1 MQYKTFMSEIKVYQL
16 SVMDDYQKHFHQN
29 FYQAFKNL
37 PQTLLRRIWNVDDEK
52 KEIGF
57 KTDDTDVY
65 VIPWIVDGQVYAY
78 FAYKE
83 LKSKS
88 FSQLQYFGFDCS
100 KYSENSIEVLTLFR
114 TEDPLPA
121 DLNLKRDFAMAICWN
136 SLIARGYTAAHAT
149 CTEKILPIYIR
160 WGLDVVDHMEIEGFK
175 RFHIVYNSK

>member
-1 MQYKTFMSEIKVYQL
+1 MSEIKLYQL

-65 VIPWIVDGQVYAY
+65 VIPWIIEGKAYAY

-100 KYSENSIEVLTLFR
+100 QYAENSIEVLTLFR

-121 DLNLKRDFAMAICWN
+121 DLNLKRDFVMDFCKTI
-136 SLIARGYTAAHAT
+136 LIERGHREAHAT
-149 CTEKILPIYIR
+149 CTEKILPIYLR
-160 WGLDVVDHMEIEGFK
+160 WGLTVNEQLDVDGFK
-175 RFHIVYNSK
+175 RFHISFRE